1 MRESPAKR
9 RTVRRAG
16 PGGGPVFGGQGRR
29 NMGEKIVIGMSGGV
43 DSSVAAWLLQREGW
57 QVIGV
62 TMETWQEEATGAGEG
77 SCGHSA
83 VSEARRVAE
92 TLGIPH
98 VALDFREPFRQQV
111 VEYFMREYEAGR
123 TPNPC
128 IACNRY
134 IKWEALR
141 TEARRLGAD
150 WIATG
155 HYARIR
161 QLENGRYAVERAAS
175 AAKDQTYALY
185 RLTQEQLAH
194 TRMPLGRYPKEEV
207 RRMAEE
213 AGLPVAHKPDSQE
226 ICFIPDQDYAAFIS
240 RQRGREPAE
249 GDFVD
254 TEGRVLGRHRGLTHY
269 TVGQRKGLGI
279 AFGVPMFVQKLC
291 PGTNQVVLGS
301 NEQLFTRRVRCRDLH
316 FMAVPGLPEPL
327 PVTAKIRY
335 SHKGAAGT
343 IRMVG
348 EDLAECVF
356 DEPVRAATPGQA
368 LVFYRDGLVLGGG
381 TIC

>member
-1 MRESPAKR
+1 
-9 RTVRRAG
+9 
-16 PGGGPVFGGQGRR
+16 
-29 NMGEKIVIGMSGGV
+29 MGEKIVIGMSGGV

-62 TMETWQEEATGAGEG
+62 TMETWQEEATGAEEG
-77 SCGHSA
+77 SCGLSA

-92 TLGIPH
+92 VLGIPH

-134 IKWEALR
+134 IKWEALLA
-141 TEARRLGAD
+141 EARRWGAD

-155 HYARIR
+155 HYAQIR

-185 RLTQEQLAH
+185 RLTQEHLAH

-226 ICFIPDQDYAAFIS
+226 ICFIPDQDYAAFIR

-279 AFGVPMFVQKLC
+279 AFGVPMFVQNLC
-291 PGTNQVVLGS
+291 PETNQVVLGS
-301 NEQLFTRRVRCRDLH
+301 NEQLFTRRVRCRDLN

-335 SHKGAAGT
+335 SHRGAAGT
-343 IRMVG
+343 IRTVG
-348 EDLAECVF
+348 EDRAECVF

-368 LVFYRDGLVLGGG
+368 LVFYRDGVVLGGG